1 MAKLTREDIGEA
13 FREHGPFIGRVILRL
28 MGDGPHVDDLV
39 QETFVVAYQ
48 KRENFEVRRHQRT
61 PMGREWD
68 ETCLVGTKSV
78 LWDGIPAHLET
89 DALPIGATSLVF
101 YYKVIFSYI

>member
-39 QETFVVAYQ
+39 QET
-48 KRENFEVRRHQRT
+48 
-61 PMGREWD
+61 
-68 ETCLVGTKSV
+68 
-78 LWDGIPAHLET
+78 
-89 DALPIGATSLVF
+89 
-101 YYKVIFSYI
+101 